1 MRFRRTKHRRST
13 KNIDELADTLC
24 LGSNTNKAKLDNL
37 LQHVD
42 GLKDVILYMTD
53 FVCAGAPATIP
64 SGAAYTRRFHNQ
76 KKFHS

>member
-1 MRFRRTKHRRST
+1 M
-13 KNIDELADTLC
+13 
-24 LGSNTNKAKLDNL
+24 DNL

-76 KKFHS
+76 KKISLIKDEVEVEAEICGWLPKEEPTESLLLVGGTV